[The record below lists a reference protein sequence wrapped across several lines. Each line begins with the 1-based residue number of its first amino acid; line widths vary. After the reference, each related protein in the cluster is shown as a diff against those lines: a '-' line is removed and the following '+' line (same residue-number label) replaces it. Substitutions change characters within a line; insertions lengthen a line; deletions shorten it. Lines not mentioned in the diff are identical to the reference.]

1 MKTILKAAGT
11 GLLFLVIGGLLA
23 ITIVPRFLDR
33 IYYEGPAG
41 DHFDGARFFN
51 PDGDADTVRPP
62 TGGSRGGFFWRY
74 LTGRDGR
81 PPWPSSVAASAR
93 PRTAG

>member
-1 MKTILKAAGT
+1 MALVLKVVAGVILLLVVAI
-11 GLLFLVIGGLLA
+11 GLT

-33 IYYEGPAG
+33 IYYEGPAS

-62 TGGSRGGFFWRY
+62 GGGGRGGFFYRQ
-74 LTGRDGR
+74 LTGSDGR
-81 PPWPSSVAASAR
+81 PAELGLAR
-93 PRTAG
+93 